1 MRRLMRDTTSPRS
14 QSGMTLIELLIG
26 MVIMSVITAM
36 ILVSWFA
43 LSSSYSYSAT
53 SNMAR
58 DNAREAMARLE
69 REIRDAQSVS
79 TTSEA
84 ALIRARVR
92 TIVISTTF
100 NVAGNSSPSSTP
112 HLVMYRLYPDGQLW
126 RFYDESGDGVISGVD
141 MSEDGWPANPY
152 DSTERANAE
161 GSRLLLED
169 VVNDKVPSA
178 GSPTALFRY
187 SYYLPD
193 GTLTQADGSATP
205 PWSVTGANNRR
216 KVVSVQ
222 INLLVD
228 LNPAHSPVY
237 TEFQTTAQ
245 LRNQR

>member
-1 MRRLMRDTTSPRS
+1 MREPRSTRS
-14 QSGMTLIELLIG
+14 QSGMTLVELLIA
-26 MVIMSVITAM
+26 MTIMSVITAM

-43 LSSSYSYSAT
+43 LSRSYAYTVSSSE
-53 SNMAR
+53 AR
-58 DNAREAMARLE
+58 DNARQAIARLQ

-79 TTSEA
+79 TTTEA
-84 ALIRARVR
+84 ALLRARVR

-100 NVAGNSSPSSTP
+100 NMAGNSDPTATP

-126 RFYDESGDGVISGVD
+126 RFYDQDDDGMIDGVDTSP
-141 MSEDGWPANPY
+141 DGWPANPY
-152 DSTERANAE
+152 DKSERASAE
-161 GSRLLLED
+161 GAQLVVKN

-178 GSPTALFRY
+178 SNPTPLFQY

-193 GTLTQADGSATP
+193 GTLTQDT
-205 PWSVTGANNRR
+205 SVIGVTNRR

-228 LNPAHSPVY
+228 LNPAHSPIY

-245 LRNQR
+245 LRNQRP